1 MHTPNTLQATPG
13 QSSGA
18 VRIGL
23 NHGYAFDGDSVQ
35 LDAELLVTNA
45 EAAAEHEWALQLWAC
60 EAPFDGQPVR
70 AAKVAELPVG
80 SLDAGSPAWVSAFT
94 TACPPAGQAGHSMV
108 LVLAAGRDG
117 QFDQVLDYANF
128 PRTETFVQPRLVGST
143 GFNIGET
150 TLSLSVDG
158 IENPRGADNLSGT
171 LSLELWALD
180 APFSNGNPKGVQ
192 LAASAIGS
200 LAGQN
205 GWQGLA
211 LDLPLAAR
219 PAGTWHI
226 ALLLREWTAFGYV
239 TRDFTNFPLPLSWEA
254 EAVATPAAQPAAS
267 TEPVAAAKA
276 VTEAKPTPKAK
287 PAAAKPAAV
296 APKAAA
302 PAKPVKA
309 AAAPGTVS
317 VNKASEA
324 ELAAVKGLPK
334 AVASAIIAA
343 RPFKTL
349 DELVKV
355 KGMGVKMLDKL
366 KGSLSL

>member
-35 LDAELLVTNA
+35 LDAELLVSNA
-45 EAAAEHEWALQLWAC
+45 DEAADHELALQLWAC

-117 QFDQVLDYANF
+117 RFEQVLDYANF
-128 PRTETFVQPRLVGST
+128 PRTETFVQPRLVGNT
-143 GFNIGET
+143 GFSVGEST
-150 TLSLSVDG
+150 VSLSVDG
-158 IENPRGADNLSGT
+158 IENPRAADNLSGT
-171 LSLELWALD
+171 LSLELWALE
-180 APFSNGNPKGVQ
+180 APYSNGVPAGVQ
-192 LAASAIGS
+192 LAASTIGS

-205 GWQGLA
+205 GWQGLS

-239 TRDFTNFPLPLSWEA
+239 TRDFTNFALPLSWEA
-254 EAVATPAAQPAAS
+254 EAVATPAIEVAA
-267 TEPVAAAKA
+267 EPVAAAKA
-276 VTEAKPTPKAK
+276 VS
-287 PAAAKPAAV
+287 AAKPAPKAKAAPKAA

-302 PAKPVKA
+302 PAKASAVPA
-309 AAAPGTVS
+309 TVS

-334 AVASAIIAA
+334 AVASAIVAA

-366 KGSLSL
+366 KDSLSL

>member
-1 MHTPNTLQATPG
+1 MHTSNTLQATPG

-35 LDAELLVTNA
+35 LDAELLVTDPK
-45 EAAAEHEWALQLWAC
+45 EAADHEWALQLWAC
-60 EAPFDGQPVR
+60 EAPFNGQPVR
-70 AAKVAELPVG
+70 AAKVAELTVG

-94 TACPPAGQAGHSMV
+94 TACPPAGQAGHNMV

-128 PRTETFVQPRLVGST
+128 PLTETFVQPRLVGST
-143 GFNIGET
+143 AFNAGET
-150 TLSLSVDG
+150 TVRLSVDG

-180 APFSNGNPKGVQ
+180 APYSNGIPKGVQ

-200 LAGQN
+200 LSGQN
-205 GWQGLA
+205 GWQDLA

-254 EAVATPAAQPAAS
+254 EAEAVAAPAVEVAA
-267 TEPVAAAKA
+267 EPVAAAKA
-276 VTEAKPTPKAK
+276 VT
-287 PAAAKPAAV
+287 AAKPAPKAKSATKAA

-302 PAKPVKA
+302 PAKASAVPA
-309 AAAPGTVS
+309 TVS

>member
-1 MHTPNTLQATPG
+1 MQTSNTLQATLG

-35 LDAELLVTNA
+35 LDAELLVTNPE
-45 EAAAEHEWALQLWAC
+45 EAADQEWALQLWAC
-60 EAPFDGQPVR
+60 ETPFNGQPVA
-70 AAKVAELPVG
+70 AAKIAELPVG
-80 SLDAGSPAWVSAFT
+80 ALDTGSPAWVSAFT
-94 TACPPAGQAGHSMV
+94 AACPPAGQAGHSMV
-108 LVLAAGRDG
+108 LVLAAGRNG

-128 PRTETFVQPRLVGST
+128 PRTETFVQPRLVGNT
-143 GFNIGET
+143 GFSVGET
-150 TLSLSVDG
+150 TVSLSADG
-158 IENPRGADNLSGT
+158 IENPRSADNLSGT
-171 LSLELWALD
+171 LSLELWALG
-180 APFSNGNPKGVQ
+180 APYSNGIPEGVQ
-192 LAASAIGS
+192 LAASNIGS

-239 TRDFTNFPLPLSWEA
+239 TRDFTNFALPLSWEA
-254 EAVATPAAQPAAS
+254 EAVAAPA
-267 TEPVAAAKA
+267 
-276 VTEAKPTPKAK
+276 AKPTAKAK
-287 PAAAKPAAV
+287 TAAKPAGAS
-296 APKAAA
+296 PKAAVK
-302 PAKPVKA
+302 PAKA
-309 AAAPGTVS
+309 TTTSGSVS

-349 DELVKV
+349 DELVKL

>member
-1 MHTPNTLQATPG
+1 MQTPNTLQAAPG

-45 EAAAEHEWALQLWAC
+45 EEAAGQEWALQLWAC
-60 EAPFDGQPVR
+60 EAPFNGQPVR
-70 AAKVAELPVG
+70 AAKIAELPVG

-94 TACPPAGQAGHSMV
+94 AACPPAGQAGHSMV

-117 QFDQVLDYANF
+117 HFDQVLDYANF

-143 GFNIGET
+143 GFSVGET

-158 IENPRGADNLSGT
+158 IDNPRGADNLSGT

-192 LAASAIGS
+192 LAASTLGS
-200 LAGQN
+200 LAGQSSL
-205 GWQGLA
+205 QSLA

-239 TRDFTNFPLPLSWEA
+239 TRDFTNFALPLSWEA
-254 EAVATPAAQPAAS
+254 EAVAAPAAKPAAAA
-267 TEPVAAAKA
+267 TPVVATKTAA
-276 VTEAKPTPKAK
+276 EAKPAPKAK
-287 PAAAKPAAV
+287 PAAKPAAA

-302 PAKPVKA
+302 T
-309 AAAPGTVS
+309 PGTVS

-334 AVASAIIAA
+334 AVASAIIAT

>member
-1 MHTPNTLQATPG
+1 MHTSNTLQATPG

-35 LDAELLVTNA
+35 LDAELLVTDPK
-45 EAAAEHEWALQLWAC
+45 EAADHEWALQLWAC
-60 EAPFDGQPVR
+60 EAPFNGQPVR
-70 AAKVAELPVG
+70 AAKVAELTVG

-94 TACPPAGQAGHSMV
+94 TACPPAGQAGHNMV

-128 PRTETFVQPRLVGST
+128 PLTETFVQPRLVGST
-143 GFNIGET
+143 AFNAGET
-150 TLSLSVDG
+150 TVRLSVDG

-180 APFSNGNPKGVQ
+180 APYSNGIPKGVQ

-200 LAGQN
+200 LSGQN
-205 GWQGLA
+205 GWQDLA

-254 EAVATPAAQPAAS
+254 EAVAAPAVEVAA
-267 TEPVAAAKA
+267 EPVAAAKA
-276 VTEAKPTPKAK
+276 VT
-287 PAAAKPAAV
+287 AAKPAPKAKSATKAA

-302 PAKPVKA
+302 PAKASAVPA
-309 AAAPGTVS
+309 TVS

>member
-1 MHTPNTLQATPG
+1 MQTPNTLQAAPG

-45 EAAAEHEWALQLWAC
+45 EEAANQEWALQLWAC
-60 EAPFDGQPVR
+60 EAPFNGQPVA
-70 AAKVAELPVG
+70 AAKIAELPVG
-80 SLDAGSPAWVSAFT
+80 ALDTGSPAWVSAFT
-94 TACPPAGQAGHSMV
+94 AACPPAGQAGHSMV

-117 QFDQVLDYANF
+117 RFDQILDYANF
-128 PRTETFVQPRLVGST
+128 PRTETFLQPRLVGST
-143 GFNIGET
+143 GFSVGET
-150 TLSLSVDG
+150 TVSLSVDG
-158 IENPRGADNLSGT
+158 IDNPRGADNLSGT

-180 APFSNGNPKGVQ
+180 APFSNGSPEGVQ
-192 LAASAIGS
+192 LAASTLGS
-200 LAGQN
+200 LAGQ
-205 GWQGLA
+205 GSWQGLT

-226 ALLLREWTAFGYV
+226 ALLLREWTAFGYI
-239 TRDFTNFPLPLSWEA
+239 TRDFTNFALPLSWEA
-254 EAVATPAAQPAAS
+254 EAVTAPAAKPA
-267 TEPVAAAKA
+267 AAAKPVVA
-276 VTEAKPTPKAK
+276 AKAAAEAKPAPKAK
-287 PAAAKPAAV
+287 PAAKPAA

-302 PAKPVKA
+302 TPT
-309 AAAPGTVS
+309 TVS

>member
-1 MHTPNTLQATPG
+1 MQTPNTLQAAPG

-35 LDAELLVTNA
+35 LDAELLVSNA
-45 EAAAEHEWALQLWAC
+45 DEAADQEWALQLWAC
-60 EAPFDGQPVR
+60 EAPFDGQPVT
-70 AAKVAELPVG
+70 AAKIAELPVG
-80 SLDAGSPAWVSAFT
+80 TLDAGSPAWVSAFT
-94 TACPPAGQAGHSMV
+94 AARPPAGQAGHNMV

-117 QFDQVLDYANF
+117 HFDQVLDYANF

-143 GFNIGET
+143 GFSVGET
-150 TLSLSVDG
+150 TISLSVDG
-158 IENPRGADNLSGT
+158 IDNPRGADNLSGT

-180 APFSNGNPKGVQ
+180 APFRNGNPEGVQ
-192 LAASAIGS
+192 LVASTLGS
-200 LAGQN
+200 LAGQSS
-205 GWQGLA
+205 WQSLA

-226 ALLLREWTAFGYV
+226 ALLLREWTAVGYV
-239 TRDFTNFPLPLSWEA
+239 TRDFTNFALPLCWEA
-254 EAVATPAAQPAAS
+254 EAVATPIV
-267 TEPVAAAKA
+267 EPVAS
-276 VTEAKPTPKAK
+276 AKPASKAK
-287 PAAAKPAAV
+287 PAAKAA

-302 PAKPVKA
+302 PAKA
-309 AAAPGTVS
+309 ATVPTAVS